1 MGWICG
7 EKGGRGETGDKG
19 GGKTVVGFNVLGKNR
34 RMKRRTFLKNKT
46 ILPLGKKNLFGVDFL
61 RVLYT
66 MRIMVISEM

>member
-46 ILPLGKKNLFGVDFL
+46 ILPLGKKIFL
-61 RVLYT
+61 VL
-66 MRIMVISEM
+66 IF